1 MLLDLTTI
9 DTKGVEQG
17 SDLWK
22 QIRLGHVTASN
33 MADVMSK
40 GKEGKESQ
48 TRYKY
53 KVKLVAERMTGA
65 SQDSYSNSFMEW
77 GIEQEQFACMA
88 YEVARE
94 TFLDKTGFWLHPTIP
109 WVGVS
114 PDRLVGDNGLV
125 EVKCPATTTHLNYI
139 FENRVPPD
147 YVKQIQCQLWVT
159 GREWCDFIS
168 FDSRLPKRNQLLIVR
183 TGRDEK
189 IIADMEAETIKFLA
203 EVESLIT
210 KLGE

>member
-1 MLLDLTTI
+1 
-9 DTKGVEQG
+9 
-17 SDLWK
+17 
-22 QIRLGHVTASN
+22 
-33 MADVMSK
+33 
-40 GKEGKESQ
+40 
-48 TRYKY
+48 
-53 KVKLVAERMTGA
+53 
-65 SQDSYSNSFMEW
+65 
-77 GIEQEQFACMA
+77 
-88 YEVARE
+88 
-94 TFLDKTGFWLHPTIP
+94 
-109 WVGVS
+109 
-114 PDRLVGDNGLV
+114 V

-159 GREWCDFIS
+159 GRKWCDFIS

-189 IIADMEAETIKFLA
+189 IIADMEAETVKFLA

>member
-40 GKEGKESQ
+40 GKDGKESQ

-88 YEVARE
+88 YEV
-94 TFLDKTGFWLHPTIP
+94 
-109 WVGVS
+109 
-114 PDRLVGDNGLV
+114 
-125 EVKCPATTTHLNYI
+125 
-139 FENRVPPD
+139 PP
-147 YVKQIQCQLWVT
+147 C
-159 GREWCDFIS
+159 R
-168 FDSRLPKRNQLLIVR
+168 
-183 TGRDEK
+183 
-189 IIADMEAETIKFLA
+189 
-203 EVESLIT
+203 
-210 KLGE
+210 